1 MPLVLGVDSS
11 TSACKVE
18 LRDADSGELV
28 ASGRAPHPPT
38 TPPRSEQDP
47 AAWRRAFEQACAAA
61 GVDGVARRPDA
72 VAVAGQQ
79 HGMVVL
85 DESGAVL
92 RPAKLWND
100 TESAPDATS
109 LVERLDGGAAG
120 WAAACGSVPVA
131 SFTISKLAW
140 LRRCEPEVFDRVAS
154 VLLPHDWLTSTLTGR
169 HSTDRGD
176 ASGTGYWSPAEERY
190 RSDLLALVDD
200 GRDWEPMLPEVLGP
214 SEAAGEC
221 RLGDIARGALVA
233 VGTGDNMAAALGLG
247 LRPGDLV
254 LGLGTSGT
262 AYAVSDSPAADPTGT
277 VAGFADATGHHLPL
291 VCTLNA
297 TKVLDAVARLLGV
310 DHAGFDELALAAP
323 PGAAGVVLVPH
334 LDGERTP
341 NRPDATGALV
351 GFRSDVTPELVARA
365 AVEGVVCNLLAG
377 AEELAAWAPGLGS
390 GRVFLV
396 GGGAHSA
403 AVRRIAADLLGRPVT
418 IPVAE
423 ELVATGAALQ
433 AAAVVSGR
441 SLDDL
446 GVAWGLGSGTTVE
459 PDLTVD
465 RGAVR
470 EAYDDAVASRSMR
483 SSATRHTSA

>member
-1 MPLVLGVDSS
+1 MPLVVGVDSS

-28 ASGRAPHPPT
+28 GAGRAPHPPT

-47 AAWRRAFEQACAAA
+47 AAWHHAFDAACAAA
-61 GVDGVARRPDA
+61 GIDGAARRPDA
-72 VAVAGQQ
+72 IAVAAQQ

-100 TESAPDATS
+100 TESAPDAAA
-109 LVERLDGGAAG
+109 LLERLDGGPAA
-120 WAAACGSVPVA
+120 WASACGSVPVP
-131 SFTISKLAW
+131 SFTITKLAW

-154 VLLPHDWLTSTLTGR
+154 VLLPHDWITSTLTG
-169 HSTDRGD
+169 HHTTDRGD
-176 ASGTGYWSPAEERY
+176 ASGTGYWSPAEGRY
-190 RSDLLALVDD
+190 RTDLLALIDD
-200 GRDWEPMLPEVLGP
+200 RCDWEPMLPRVLGP
-214 SEAAGEC
+214 TEAAGEW
-221 RLGDIARGALVA
+221 RTDGPGAGALVA
-233 VGTGDNMAAALGLG
+233 AGTGDNMAAALGLG

-254 LGLGTSGT
+254 LSLGTSGT
-262 AYAVSDSPAADPTGT
+262 AYTVSTAPSADPTGT

-297 TKVLDAVARLLGV
+297 TKVLDAIARLLGV

-323 PGAAGVVLVPH
+323 PGSDGVVLVPH

-351 GFRSDVTPELVARA
+351 GFRTDVTPSLVARA

-377 AEELAAWAPGLGS
+377 ADELAQWAPGMDR
-390 GRVFLV
+390 GRVLLI

-403 AVRRIAADLLGRPVT
+403 AVRQSVADLLGRQVT
-418 IPVAE
+418 VPVAE
-423 ELVATGAALQ
+423 ELVATGAAVQ
-433 AAAVVSGR
+433 AAAALSGR
-441 SLDDL
+441 PIDD
-446 GVAWGLGSGTTVE
+446 VVDAWGLGDGTTVD
-459 PDLTVD
+459 PDPMVD
-465 RGAVR
+465 RAAVR
-470 EAYDDAVASRSMR
+470 AAYADAVRTAVPPN
-483 SSATRHTSA
+483 